1 MPSITQ
7 FNDFMQSTG
16 PAYLKSADA
25 VINEA
30 VKNNYVLSR
39 LLKEKASE
47 TLVQGGT
54 SVKDVIVFDDASTY
68 QKYQPN
74 DTFTWNN
81 PQVTDTLT
89 APWRFS
95 MDYMSWTDQEIE
107 LNDGDAKVMYK
118 RLKRVKEMRMWTSM
132 LNGMEN
138 DLWQSSFGNE
148 TAMEGSGGKEPYSL
162 PSFITENATF
172 TTLLGER
179 GGNPYNSSGTRWTSV
194 LGINPSNDPRWTN
207 QISFYNKTLS
217 LTDNPVTKA
226 AGDYYGHNAN
236 ASNTRTVF
244 NLFGAFDDMYLK
256 VMFKAPLTQRQYFEE
271 TTFQRQMILCSRLG
285 MNQYKRTLRIS
296 NDMLVNPQDAAY
308 NTPTFSGIPLE
319 YCANLDDAAIFPAAA
334 SGTSPADTLA
344 GRNNTTSGHTAAAV
358 GTETGSGTIDKG
370 ARYYFINGQ
379 YLTPIFHTTR
389 YMKKHD
395 VMRHPNQPFTWVQPV
410 DCWWNLFCNS
420 RQRHGIIAPLLT

>member
-7 FNDFMQSTG
+7 FNDFMASTG

-54 SVKDVIVFDDASTY
+54 SIKDVIVFDDASTY

-74 DTFTWNN
+74 DTFTWSN

-95 MDYMSWTDQEIE
+95 MDYMSWTDQEVE

-118 RLKRVKEMRMWTSM
+118 RLKRIKEMRMWTSM

-138 DLWQSSFGNE
+138 DLWAPSQGNYSNME
-148 TAMEGSGGKEPYSL
+148 TGGKEPYGL
-162 PSFITENATF
+162 PAFITEDIGAVTTF
-172 TTLLGER
+172 GER
-179 GGNPYNSSGTRWTSV
+179 GGRPIGWTNV
-194 LGINPSNDPRWTN
+194 LGIDPDTDGRWSN
-207 QISFYNKTLS
+207 QISFYDRAL
-217 LTDNPVTKA
+217 D
-226 AGDYYGHNAN
+226 HNAVP
-236 ASNTRTVF
+236 ASYTFSGFNSGTRQVGG
-244 NLFGAFDDMYLK
+244 LFTAFDEMFLK
-256 VMFKAPLTQRQYFEE
+256 VQFKAPLTQRQYFEE
-271 TTFQRQMILCSRLG
+271 TNLNRQMILCSRAG
-285 MNQYKRTLRIS
+285 INQYKRALRAS
-296 NDMLVNPQDAAY
+296 NDMLVSPQDSAY

-319 YCANLDDAAIFPAAA
+319 YCSNLDDAAIFPNGNA
-334 SGTSPADTLA
+334 TVADTKA
-344 GRNNTTSGHTAAAV
+344 GRDAATLVTTSG
-358 GTETGSGTIDKG
+358 GSETGSTTIDKG
-370 ARYYFINGQ
+370 ARYWFVNGQ
-379 YLTPIFHTTR
+379 YLTPIFHSTR

-420 RQRHGIIAPLLT
+420 RQRHGIIAPVNVAD

>member
-39 LLKEKASE
+39 MLKEKASE

-54 SVKDVIVFDDASTY
+54 SIKDVIVFDDASTY

-95 MDYMSWTDQEIE
+95 MDYMSWTDQEVE

-132 LNGMEN
+132 LNGIEN
-138 DLWQSSFGNE
+138 DLWQSPYANYSNME
-148 TAMEGSGGKEPYSL
+148 TGGKEPYSL
-162 PSFITENATF
+162 PSFITEHVNSSVT
-172 TTLLGER
+172 LGER
-179 GGNPYNSSGTRWTSV
+179 GGRPTGWTNI
-194 LGINPSNDPRWTN
+194 LGIDPTSDIRWSN
-207 QISFYNKTLS
+207 QISFYNRNAT
-217 LTDNPVTKA
+217 TANDVATIKA
-226 AGDYYGHNAN
+226 AGDYTGHNAN
-236 ASNTRTVF
+236 ASIARTVHS
-244 NLFGAFDDMYLK
+244 LFGAFDEMYLK
-256 VMFKAPLTQRQYFEE
+256 VQFKAPLTQRQYFEE
-271 TTFQRQMILCSRLG
+271 TNFQRQMILCSRDG
-285 MNQYKRTLRIS
+285 INQYKRALRAT
-296 NDMLVNPQDAAY
+296 NDMLVSAQDSAY
-308 NTPTFSGIPLE
+308 NTPTFSGIPVE
-319 YCANLDDAAIFPAAA
+319 YCSNLDDAAIFPAAA
-334 SGTSPADTLA
+334 SSVTNSLA
-344 GRNNTTSGHTAAAV
+344 GRNGQTVTKG
-358 GTETGSGTIDKG
+358 GTETGTDTIDKG
-370 ARYYFINGQ
+370 ARYFFINGQ
-379 YLTPIFHTTR
+379 YLTPIFHSTR

-420 RQRHGIIAPLLT
+420 RQRHGIVAPLYV

>member
-54 SVKDVIVFDDASTY
+54 SIKDVIVFDDASTY

-81 PQVTDTLT
+81 PQVTDTLS

-95 MDYMSWTDQEIE
+95 MDYMSWTDQEVE

-138 DLWQSSFGNE
+138 DLWASPYANAGNME
-148 TAMEGSGGKEPYSL
+148 TGGKEPYSL
-162 PSFITENATF
+162 PSFITETITNSTAT
-172 TTLLGER
+172 LGER
-179 GGNPYNSSGTRWTSV
+179 GMIPAGWGTTTI
-194 LGINPSNDPRWTN
+194 LGINPQNDPRWSN
-207 QISFYNKTLS
+207 QVSFYSRQADVNS
-217 LTDNPVTKA
+217 AVSAKA
-226 AGDYYGHNAN
+226 AGDYTGHNAN
-236 ASNTRTVF
+236 ASIVRNVYS
-244 NLFGAFDDMYLK
+244 LFGAFDDMYLK
-256 VMFKAPLTQRQYFEE
+256 VQFKAPLTQRQYFEE
-271 TTFQRQMILCSRLG
+271 TNFQRQMILCSKEG
-285 MNQYKRTLRIS
+285 INFYKRGLRAT
-296 NDMLVNPQDAAY
+296 NDMLVSPQDSAY

-319 YCANLDDAAIFPAAA
+319 YCANLDTAAIYPAVAA
-334 SGTSPADTLA
+334 GVSDGSVSD
-344 GRNNTTSGHTAAAV
+344 RNGKTIDSASTEFGAATV
-358 GTETGSGTIDKG
+358 DKG
-370 ARYYFINGQ
+370 ARFWFVNGA
-379 YLTPIFHTTR
+379 YLTPIFHSTR

-420 RQRHGIIAPLLT
+420 RQRHGIVAPLRVS

>member
-54 SVKDVIVFDDASTY
+54 SIKDVIVFDDASTY

-74 DTFTWNN
+74 DTFTWSN

-95 MDYMSWTDQEIE
+95 MDYMSWTDQEVE

-118 RLKRVKEMRMWTSM
+118 RLKRIKEMRMWTSM

-138 DLWQSSFGNE
+138 DLWAPSQGNS
-148 TAMEGSGGKEPYSL
+148 TNMEGSGGKEPYGL
-162 PSFITENATF
+162 PAFITEDIGSVTTF
-172 TTLLGER
+172 GER
-179 GGNPYNSSGTRWTSV
+179 GGRPIGWTNV
-194 LGINPSNDPRWTN
+194 LGIDPDTDGRWSN
-207 QISFYNKTLS
+207 QISFYDRAL
-217 LTDNPVTKA
+217 
-226 AGDYYGHNAN
+226 NAN
-236 ASNTRTVF
+236 DAAVSKTYSGFNTGTRQVGG
-244 NLFGAFDDMYLK
+244 LFHAFDEMYLK
-256 VMFKAPLTQRQYFEE
+256 VQFKAPLTQRQYFEE
-271 TTFQRQMILCSRLG
+271 TNFSRQMILCSRLG
-285 MNQYKRTLRIS
+285 LNQYKRALRFS
-296 NDMLVNPQDAAY
+296 NDMLVSPQDGAY

-319 YCANLDDAAIFPAAA
+319 YCSNLDDAAIYPLATGTVTDDKSGRDAA
-334 SGTSPADTLA
+334 TLSTTA
-344 GRNNTTSGHTAAAV
+344 G
-358 GTETGSGTIDKG
+358 GTETGTNTIDKG
-370 ARYYFINGQ
+370 ARYWFVNGQ
-379 YLTPIFHTTR
+379 YLTPIFHSTR

-420 RQRHGIIAPLLT
+420 RQRHGIIAPVKTT

>member
-54 SVKDVIVFDDASTY
+54 SIKDVIVFDDASTY

-74 DTFTWNN
+74 DTFTWSN
-81 PQVTDTLT
+81 PQVTDTLS

-95 MDYMSWTDQEIE
+95 MDYMSWTDQEVE

-118 RLKRVKEMRMWTSM
+118 RLKRIKEMRMWTSM

-138 DLWQSSFGNE
+138 DLWAPSQGNS
-148 TAMEGSGGKEPYSL
+148 TNMEGSGGKEPYGL
-162 PSFITENATF
+162 PAFITEDIGAVTTF
-172 TTLLGER
+172 GER
-179 GGNPYNSSGTRWTSV
+179 GGRPIGWTTV
-194 LGINPSNDPRWTN
+194 LGIDPDTDGRWSN
-207 QISFYNKTLS
+207 QISFYDRALPANDAATSKTFGGFNS
-217 LTDNPVTKA
+217 
-226 AGDYYGHNAN
+226 G
-236 ASNTRTVF
+236 TRTVHA
-244 NLFGAFDDMYLK
+244 LFGAFDEMYLK
-256 VMFKAPLTQRQYFEE
+256 VQFKAPLTQRQYFEE
-271 TTFQRQMILCSRLG
+271 TNFSRQMILCSRLG
-285 MNQYKRTLRIS
+285 LNQYKRSLRAT
-296 NDMLVNPQDAAY
+296 NDMLVSPQDSAY

-319 YCANLDDAAIFPAAA
+319 YCANLDDAAIFPIGNA
-334 SGTSPADTLA
+334 SVNDDKSGRDGATLV
-344 GRNNTTSGHTAAAV
+344 TTSG
-358 GTETGSGTIDKG
+358 GSETGSTTIDKG
-370 ARYYFINGQ
+370 ARYWFVNGQ
-379 YLTPIFHTTR
+379 YLTPIFHSTR

-420 RQRHGIIAPLLT
+420 RQRHGIIAPVKTT

>member
-39 LLKEKASE
+39 MLKEKASE

-54 SVKDVIVFDDASTY
+54 SIKDVIVFDDASTY

-95 MDYMSWTDQEIE
+95 MDYMSWTDQEVE

-118 RLKRVKEMRMWTSM
+118 RLKRIKEMRMWTSM

-138 DLWQSSFGNE
+138 DLWAPYMGNSGNME
-148 TAMEGSGGKEPYSL
+148 TGGKEPYSL
-162 PSFITENATF
+162 PSFITECINSVTTF
-172 TTLLGER
+172 GER
-179 GGNPYNSSGTRWTSV
+179 GGAPTGWTNI
-194 LGINPSNDPRWTN
+194 LGINPTTDARWSN
-207 QISFYNKTLS
+207 QISFYDRALDQN
-217 LTDNPVTKA
+217 A
-226 AGDYYGHNAN
+226 APASFTYSTHNAG
-236 ASNTRTVF
+236 TRQVGG
-244 NLFGAFDDMYLK
+244 LFPAMDEMYLK
-256 VMFKAPLTQRQYFEE
+256 VQFKAPLTQRQYFEE
-271 TTFQRQMILCSRLG
+271 TNFQRQMILASRLG
-285 MNQYKRTLRIS
+285 VNTYKRALRES
-296 NDMLVNPQDAAY
+296 NDMLVSPQDSAY
-308 NTPTFSGIPLE
+308 NTPTFSGIPVE
-319 YCANLDDAAIFPAAA
+319 YCSNLDDAAIFPA
-334 SGTSPADTLA
+334 GTSSVADSKSGRDGATLS
-344 GRNNTTSGHTAAAV
+344 TTATLSETA
-358 GTETGSGTIDKG
+358 TNTIDKG
-370 ARYYFINGQ
+370 PRFWFVNGQ
-379 YLTPIFHTTR
+379 YLTPIFHSTR

-420 RQRHGIIAPLLT
+420 RQRHGIVAPVKTT

>member
-54 SVKDVIVFDDASTY
+54 TVKDVIVFDDATTY

-74 DTFTWNN
+74 DTFSWSN
-81 PQVTDTLT
+81 PQVTDTLS

-95 MDYMSWTDQEIE
+95 MDYMSWTDQEVE

-118 RLKRVKEMRMWTSM
+118 RLKRIKEMRMWTSM

-138 DLWQSSFGNE
+138 DLWQSPYSNSSN
-148 TAMEGSGGKEPYSL
+148 MEGSTGKEPYSL
-162 PSFITENATF
+162 PAFITEHILS
-172 TTLLGER
+172 TTALGER
-179 GGNPYNSSGTRWTSV
+179 GHRPTSWTTI
-194 LGINPSNDPRWTN
+194 LGINPSDDQRWTN
-207 QISFYNKTLS
+207 QVTFYNRNATTVNDAPTL
-217 LTDNPVTKA
+217 KA
-226 AGDYYGHNAN
+226 ASDYTGHNAN
-236 ASNTRTVF
+236 SVSRLVYS
-244 NLFGAFDDMYLK
+244 LFGAFDDMYLK
-256 VMFKAPLTQRQYFEE
+256 VQFKAPLTQRQYFEE
-271 TTFQRQMILCSRLG
+271 TNFQRQMILCSKDGL
-285 MNQYKRTLRIS
+285 NQYKRGLRYS
-296 NDMLVNPQDAAY
+296 NDMLVSAQDSAY

-319 YCANLDDAAIFPAAA
+319 YCANLDTANIFPAAA
-334 SGTSPADTLA
+334 SAVSDTSVSD
-344 GRNNTTSGHTAAAV
+344 RNGQTVTGG
-358 GTETGSGTIDKG
+358 GTETGSTTVDKG

-420 RQRHGIIAPLLT
+420 RQRHGIVAPLRV